1 MTRVSSFG
9 NSQTMIT
16 DLLRNQ
22 ARLLKSQEQ
31 VNTGKK
37 TSEYRGLERDAS
49 ALLGAKATQT
59 RIGQY
64 ISSATEVEAR
74 LAVNNLHFESMS
86 GAMSDLRQQVMEAL
100 GTSDAIGFEDHLN
113 QAFSTLRNALNAN
126 VGGVYIFAG
135 TRTDTPPVNA
145 NTLAD
150 LVAAPAAADVFDNN
164 GLRPTARV
172 DDNISIEHG
181 FLADSFGLQ
190 AMEALKALADFHFG
204 GGGPIDGQLT
214 PAQETF
220 LQSQVA
226 VLDQAFNEI
235 TSATVENGL
244 EQARVEKV
252 RIRHENA
259 DVFIEGFIGEI
270 ENVNLAEAISR
281 LNADQTA
288 LEASFR
294 VLADLNR
301 VSLLDFI

>member
-9 NSQTMIT
+9 NSQTMIS

-37 TSEYRGLERDAS
+37 TTEYSGLDREAA
-49 ALLGAKATQT
+49 ALLGAKSTQT
-59 RIGQY
+59 RIAQY
-64 ISSATEVEAR
+64 INSATEVEAR
-74 LAVNNLHFESMS
+74 LAVNNLHFESM
-86 GAMSDLRQQVMEAL
+86 GATMTDLRQRVMETL
-100 GTSDAIGFEDHLN
+100 GTVDAVGFEEQLN
-113 QAFSTLRNALNAN
+113 EAFSTLRNALNAN

-150 LVAAPAAADVFDNN
+150 LVAAPAAANVFDNN

-172 DDNISIEHG
+172 DDNIAIEHG
-181 FLADSFGLQ
+181 FLANSFGLK
-190 AMEALKALADFHFG
+190 AMEAIKALADFHFG
-204 GGGPIDGQLT
+204 GGGPINGQLT

-226 VLDQAFNEI
+226 ILDQAFDEI

-252 RIRHENA
+252 RIRHEDA
-259 DVFIEGFIGEI
+259 DVFITGFIGEI
-270 ENVNLAEAISR
+270 EDVNLAEAISR

>member
-9 NSQTMIT
+9 NSQSMIT

-86 GAMSDLRQQVMEAL
+86 STMSDLRQQVMEAL
-100 GTSDAIGFEDHLN
+100 GTADAIGFEDHLN

-135 TRTDTPPVNA
+135 TRTDTPPVNV

-172 DDNISIEHG
+172 DDNIAIEHG

-190 AMEALKALADFHFG
+190 AMEAIKALADFHFG

-214 PAQETF
+214 PAEETF

-226 VLDQAFNEI
+226 VIDQAFNEI

-252 RIRHENA
+252 RIRHEGA

-270 ENVNLAEAISR
+270 EDVNLAEAISR

-301 VSLLDFI
+301 ISLIDFI